1 MDTALEIGR
10 KFAAVGPADMLL
22 LGLVGFFVIAA
33 AFYKMSVRSQCN
45 VIRQSL
51 SKVKR
56 SVEEAAA
63 KEKAGRDELQRL
75 LNAQNAN
82 MNRINQLK
90 KVKSEQNRKPAEL
103 EKELE
108 DLIAWCHGKNI
119 SVDFRRRQA
128 ARRAAP
134 PGRKM

>member
-22 LGLVGFFVIAA
+22 LGLVGFFLITA
-33 AFYKMSVRSQCN
+33 AFYKMSVQRQCAE
-45 VIRQSL
+45 IRRGM

-56 SVEEAAA
+56 AVQEGGA

-75 LNAQNAN
+75 LNAQNSN

-108 DLIAWCHGKNI
+108 DLIAWCHAKNI

-128 ARRAAP
+128 SRRAAP

>member
-1 MDTALEIGR
+1 MDVTLDIGR
-10 KFAAVGPADMLL
+10 KLIDFGLADFFL
-22 LGLVGFFVIAA
+22 LGLVGFFVISA

-90 KVKSEQNRKPAEL
+90 KTKSEQNRKPAEL

-108 DLIAWCHGKNI
+108 DLIAWCHTKNI

-128 ARRAAP
+128 SRRAAP

>member
-1 MDTALEIGR
+1 MDSAIEFARKLIAL
-10 KFAAVGPADMLL
+10 GPADLL
-22 LGLVGFFVIAA
+22 LMGLMGFFLITAV
-33 AFYKMSVRSQCN
+33 FYKMSVQRQCS
-45 VIRQSL
+45 ILRKGMA
-51 SKVKR
+51 KVKR
-56 SVEEAAA
+56 QVEEASA

-75 LNAQNAN
+75 LNEQNAN

-90 KVKSEQNRKPAEL
+90 KLKAEENRKPAEM

-119 SVDFRRRQA
+119 AVDFRRRQA
-128 ARRAAP
+128 ARRATP